1 MKYTICLRYE
11 DSSYAAWCP
20 GLPGC
25 WSQGDTKE
33 EALGNIREAI
43 REYLEVAEMLA
54 SKEEHYSVEIA

>member
-1 MKYTICLRYE
+1 MKYSICLRYE

-33 EALGNIREAI
+33 EVLENIREAVQ
-43 REYLEVAEMLA
+43 EYFEVAEMLDCTTL
-54 SKEEHYSVEIA
+54 S

>member
-25 WSQGDTKE
+25 WSEGATKE
-33 EALGNIREAI
+33 EAITNIREAI
-43 REYLEVAEMLA
+43 REYLEVAEILA
-54 SKEEHYSVEIA
+54 SNEEHYSVEIA